1 MAKKIGFE
9 QKMAD
14 LEKIVSDLEEGELS
28 LEDAVAHYQ
37 KGVKLHQDA
46 QGMLN
51 AMEKKI
57 EAVTAAGKHI
67 DLEVSR
73 SKAED

>member
-9 QKMAD
+9 QKMSD
-14 LEKIVSDLEEGELS
+14 LEKIVSDLEGGELS
-28 LEDAVAHYQ
+28 LEDAVSHYQ
-37 KGVKLHQDA
+37 KGIKLHRDA

-57 EAVTAAGKHI
+57 EAVAADGSFAP
-67 DLEVSR
+67 LETKDGE
-73 SKAED
+73 KA